1 MALTFPSFP
10 CNNFIS
16 RKSPIKFF
24 SLSKLFKFPLFSL
37 KNSEFSPFPNSFLFC
52 SNFHNNRYN
61 YVHIFTAVTI
71 KQAVQDQMR
80 HVTIEPAIQVNVES
94 AVECSPFDDETAKEL
109 ENVRDENTLLRK
121 KDQELDELVHR

>member
-1 MALTFPSFP
+1 
-10 CNNFIS
+10 
-16 RKSPIKFF
+16 
-24 SLSKLFKFPLFSL
+24 
-37 KNSEFSPFPNSFLFC
+37 
-52 SNFHNNRYN
+52 
-61 YVHIFTAVTI
+61 
-71 KQAVQDQMR
+71 MR